1 MVQEIRI
8 IKQGLT
14 LPYLYFQTYSNNEK
28 NSGHTIQIKQW
39 LKLTFVHHTNTKI
52 CS

>member
-14 LPYLYFQTYSNNEK
+14 FLYLYFQTCSNNEK
-28 NSGHTIQIKQW
+28 NSSYTIQIKQW
-39 LKLTFVHHTNTKI
+39 LTLKFVHQTNTKT